1 MTDNTHLPRWA
12 YIVLALLAAVIGL
25 ASSAVTTQFFILGL
39 ERTEANTL
47 ARNILISAGILM
59 VVTELASFGLSSLL
73 PKKLLRAL
81 RWRLIACGFV
91 LLAFEGYTIY
101 VTQITLEKSSQS
113 ISSSVSTRMANLSAS
128 IASKRATVAGL
139 RANADGQSRSVFAS
153 SRAAGGEALRQAIEI
168 ERQIEPMAAELAS
181 IEAGKTTTV
190 TEAIGEGGMRT
201 YSVSRALLISAMGL
215 FMFSASGSLLRAA
228 ADARPSR
235 PARPTTPE
243 TATPKTGS
251 ALPRWTVGA
260 MPKPTPAYAAA
271 AVPLG
276 AMGAP
281 LATFAPPLPTPPSIS
296 VPSVVKH
303 AQPAQEKVTRQGA
316 ANDAPLSTS
325 PSAPSQAKPA
335 AAPGASKQTH
345 QALKGASKQTHQ
357 APKDASKQ
365 TQMNDAAP
373 KAKRSH
379 KASTAVADGKKMDTG
394 TGPHDGYRFRRVQA
408 AIQAK
413 TLVPGLRPIQRAE
426 GGGAPTVRNY
436 LAKMVETHVIKL
448 NADGTYEL
456 LAADESQLVLEV

>member
-1 MTDNTHLPRWA
+1 MNDNTHLPRWA

-47 ARNILISAGILM
+47 ARNVLISAGILM
-59 VVTELASFGLSSLL
+59 IVTELASFGLSALL

-91 LLAFEGYTIY
+91 LLSFEGYTIY
-101 VTQITLEKSSQS
+101 VTQVTLEKSSES
-113 ISSSVSTRMANLSAS
+113 ISNSVSTRMANLRAS
-128 IASKRATVAGL
+128 IASKRKTVAGL

-153 SRAAGGEALRQAIEI
+153 SRAAGGAALLQAIET

-181 IEAGKTTTV
+181 IEAGKTTTI
-190 TEAIGEGGMRT
+190 TEAIGERGMMI

-235 PARPTTPE
+235 PARATAPE
-243 TATPKTGS
+243 TATQKTS
-251 ALPRWTVGA
+251 STLPRWTVGT

-296 VPSVVKH
+296 VPSVVKQSH
-303 AQPAQEKVTRQGA
+303 PAPAGVTVQTHPAPAGVITQTQPGQVKT
-316 ANDAPLSTS
+316 DT
-325 PSAPSQAKPA
+325 AKPA
-335 AAPGASKQTH
+335 
-345 QALKGASKQTHQ
+345 
-357 APKDASKQ
+357 
-365 TQMNDAAP
+365 
-373 KAKRSH
+373 KAK
-379 KASTAVADGKKMDTG
+379 KASAAKPVTDGKKMDSG
-394 TGPHDGYRFRRVQA
+394 TDGKTAARYRRVKA
-408 AIQAK
+408 AVIAG
-413 TLVPGLRPIQRAE
+413 TLKPSTRSINAAE
-426 GGGAPTVRNY
+426 DAGNVVSRRY
-436 LAKMVETHVIKL
+436 LAKLAEEGVIER
-448 NADGTYEL
+448 DGRVWVLTEKYRAL
-456 LAADESQLVLEV
+456 LALEVA